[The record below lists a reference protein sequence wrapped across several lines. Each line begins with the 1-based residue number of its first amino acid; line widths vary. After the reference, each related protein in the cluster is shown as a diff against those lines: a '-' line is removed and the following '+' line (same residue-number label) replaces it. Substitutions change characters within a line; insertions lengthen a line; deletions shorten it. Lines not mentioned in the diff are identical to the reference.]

1 MKIIFNLLTNTI
13 QNQKFIRERHIKAS
27 SKDRNLVP
35 FLVFDVFVNGED
47 EHEHEEEAS
56 AAEEVPDVV
65 SDIKSGRLSAERMG
79 FQKPTHPS

>member
-1 MKIIFNLLTNTI
+1 MFPQIGIFHRRFLLSKHW
-13 QNQKFIRERHIKAS
+13 NQVS
-27 SKDRNLVP
+27 P
-35 FLVFDVFVNGED
+35 LVFDVFVNGED

-65 SDIKSGRLSAERMG
+65 SDIKSGTLSTERMG

>member
-47 EHEHEEEAS
+47 EEEHEEETGTAK
-56 AAEEVPDVV
+56 EVPDVM
-65 SDIKSGRLSAERMG
+65 SDKNSV
-79 FQKPTHPS
+79 KVWTWKTHPS

>member
-13 QNQKFIRERHIKAS
+13 INTNIKAS

-47 EHEHEEEAS
+47 EEEHEEEAS
-56 AAEEVPDVV
+56 AAKEVPDVMPDKNSV
-65 SDIKSGRLSAERMG
+65 KVWTW
-79 FQKPTHPS
+79 KTHPS

>member
-13 QNQKFIRERHIKAS
+13 INTNIKAS

-47 EHEHEEEAS
+47 EEEHEEETGTAK
-56 AAEEVPDVV
+56 EVPDVM
-65 SDIKSGRLSAERMG
+65 SDKNSV
-79 FQKPTHPS
+79 KVWTWKTHPS

>member
-1 MKIIFNLLTNTI
+1 MYLMHPQIGFFHKRFLL
-13 QNQKFIRERHIKAS
+13 
-27 SKDRNLVP
+27 SKHWNEVSP
-35 FLVFDVFVNGED
+35 LVFDVFVNGEN

-65 SDIKSGRLSAERMG
+65 SDIKSGTLSAERMG

>member
-1 MKIIFNLLTNTI
+1 MHPQIGFFHNGCLL
-13 QNQKFIRERHIKAS
+13 
-27 SKDRNLVP
+27 SKHWNEVSP
-35 FLVFDVFVNGED
+35 LVFDVFVNGEN

-65 SDIKSGRLSAERMG
+65 SDTKSGRLSTERMG

>member
-1 MKIIFNLLTNTI
+1 MRDIGK
-13 QNQKFIRERHIKAS
+13 QGGPSYIKAFFRWKHS
-27 SKDRNLVP
+27 YFGS
-35 FLVFDVFVNGED
+35 FLIDGEN

-65 SDIKSGRLSAERMG
+65 SDVKSGRLSTERMG